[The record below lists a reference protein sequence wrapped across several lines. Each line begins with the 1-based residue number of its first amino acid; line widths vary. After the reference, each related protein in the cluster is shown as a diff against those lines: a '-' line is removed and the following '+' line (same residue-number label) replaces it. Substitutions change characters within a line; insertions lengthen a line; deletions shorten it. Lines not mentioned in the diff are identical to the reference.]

1 MTDPS
6 PLLGFARGDE
16 NAARHL
22 QDRFRIIQERSP
34 DPHIR
39 ALAGK
44 VLSGASNPREALRD
58 PAFGK
63 FLAAGVQKGMQK
75 IKSLSD
81 EDRRKLAQQGER
93 EYREIGLKKAPEPA
107 QQEYDHESYEPD
119 SFGDPPAGRRAQPSS
134 LLGGDD
140 GLNVPAF

>member
-1 MTDPS
+1 MTDPN

-22 QDRFRIIQERSP
+22 QDRFRIIQERSR

-39 ALAGK
+39 ALASK
-44 VLSGASNPREALRD
+44 VLNGEAGPRDVLRD

-63 FLAAGVQKGMQK
+63 FVAASVQRGMQQ

-81 EDRRKLAQQGER
+81 EDRRKLAEQGEL
-93 EYREIGLKKAPEPA
+93 EYQNIGLAKDAEPA
-107 QQEYDHESYEPD
+107 QEERRVA
-119 SFGDPPAGRRAQPSS
+119 DPSW
-134 LLGGDD
+134 LDGGGFSEIDD
-140 GLNVPAF
+140 GDFSDETWLEDG